1 MAICVQIFRGT
12 AVPSQRSGPDTLS
25 IILKI
30 DVHNNGRGWTFVG
43 TPLDS
48 AEHLEVCPDE
58 EFPQTISNGS
68 RTPLDI
74 AGSEFTASLPPP
86 RQSAGVSIVG
96 CQSIA
101 LSLYHTLRIG
111 VLLGGIACAL
121 ERAAIA
127 FCDWVSFK

>member
-1 MAICVQIFRGT
+1 
-12 AVPSQRSGPDTLS
+12 
-25 IILKI
+25 
-30 DVHNNGRGWTFVG
+30 VG
-43 TPLDS
+43 TPLDR

-86 RQSAGVSIVG
+86 RQCAGVSIVG

-101 LSLYHTLRIG
+101 LSLYQTLRIG

-127 FCDWVSFK
+127 FCDWVSFKGSDRPQSEQIKGASLLTWYHEGLQRA